1 MIAMTTPSQNLFVY
15 LDCDWTEGPVLLGTL
30 FYEDLH
36 GTPKYDFEFNRT
48 WLINH
53 PNVSFSESLAP
64 VIARQT
70 LLDGKGNFGFL
81 SDVLPD
87 FWGKLLLTRNEELE
101 ATKRKRKPQPLSA
114 LDQIE
119 RIDDFTRIGALRFK
133 NSPDGAFLN
142 EESTLAVPPLT
153 SLRELAHAAKEIEK
167 SELKNSLPK
176 EKWLRQLLE
185 PGSSL
190 GGARP
195 KATVTDT
202 DGNLWIAKFPS
213 VNDTHDFGG
222 WEAFTYRMA
231 RAAGIE
237 VSESKLLEH
246 DAKHHIF
253 LVKRFD
259 RKEKKRIHFAS
270 SMTLLGL
277 KDGDGATTGH
287 GYLDIVD
294 AILENS
300 SNVEENLEELY
311 RRVAFNIAIGNTD
324 DHFRNH
330 GFLLTAKGWTLSPA
344 YDMNPTLNRHQSL
357 LINGQ
362 TDTSDIEIL
371 RTSAKDY
378 MLTQEKADEII
389 RAVLKAMKNWEDT
402 ANRLKL
408 PTRDIE
414 MFGSRF
420 VSTSV

>member
-1 MIAMTTPSQNLFVY
+1 MTTPSQDLLVY

-30 FYEDLH
+30 FCEHLH
-36 GTPKYDFEFNRT
+36 GAPHYDFEFNRE
-48 WLINH
+48 WIKYH
-53 PNVSFSESLAP
+53 PNLRFSEKLAP
-64 VIARQT
+64 VISRQC
-70 LLDGKGNFGFL
+70 LLAGKENLSFL

-87 FWGKLLLTRNEELE
+87 FWGKLLLTRNEEFE
-101 ATKRKRKPQPLSA
+101 AIKRKRKPQPLNA
-114 LDQIE
+114 IDQIR

-133 NSPDGAFLN
+133 SSPEDPFLN
-142 EESTLAVPPLT
+142 EGTPSVPPLT
-153 SLRELAHAAKEIEK
+153 SLKELAHAAEEIEK
-167 SELKNSLPK
+167 SELKSTLPK
-176 EKWLRQLLE
+176 ETWLRKILVG
-185 PGSSL
+185 GSSL
-190 GGARP
+190 GGSRP
-195 KATVTDT
+195 KATALDT

-213 VNDTHDFGG
+213 VNDTYDVGG
-222 WEAFTYRMA
+222 WEEFTYRLA

-237 VSESKLLEH
+237 VAESKLLEL
-246 DAKHHIF
+246 DGKHHIF

-259 RKEKKRIHFAS
+259 RNGKKRIHFAS

-277 KDGDGATTGH
+277 KDGDGASTGH

-311 RRVAFNIAIGNTD
+311 RRVAFNIAIGNSD

-330 GFLLTAKGWTLSPA
+330 GFLLRAKGWTLSPA

-362 TDTSDIEIL
+362 TDASDIEIL
-371 RTSAKDY
+371 RASAKDY

-389 RAVLKAMKNWEDT
+389 RGVLKAMKNWEAT
-402 ANRLKL
+402 AKRLKL

-414 MFGSRF
+414 TFGSRF
-420 VSTSV
+420 ITALS

>member
-1 MIAMTTPSQNLFVY
+1 M
-15 LDCDWTEGPVLLGTL
+15 
-30 FYEDLH
+30 
-36 GTPKYDFEFNRT
+36 R
-48 WLINH
+48 
-53 PNVSFSESLAP
+53 
-64 VIARQT
+64 R
-70 LLDGKGNFGFL
+70 
-81 SDVLPD
+81 
-87 FWGKLLLTRNEELE
+87 EELE
-101 ATKRKRKPQPLSA
+101 AQKENRQPRTLSA
-114 LDQIE
+114 LDQLCG
-119 RIDDFTRIGALRFK
+119 IDDFSRIGALRFRR
-133 NSPDGAFLN
+133 NPDGAFLN
-142 EESTLAVPPLT
+142 EDSSLAVPPLT
-153 SLRELAHAAKEIEK
+153 SLRELAHAAKELEK

-213 VNDTHDFGG
+213 VNDTHDVGG
-222 WEAFTYRMA
+222 WEAFTYRIA

-237 VSESKLLEH
+237 VSESKLLEL
-246 DAKHHIF
+246 DGKHHIF

-362 TDTSDIEIL
+362 TDASDIEVL
-371 RTSAKDY
+371 RASAKDY

-389 RAVLKAMKNWEDT
+389 ARVLEAMKSWKNVAT
-402 ANRLKL
+402 RLKL
-408 PTRDIE
+408 PERDIDLFE
-414 MFGSRF
+414 SRF
-420 VSTSV
+420 ISNPL